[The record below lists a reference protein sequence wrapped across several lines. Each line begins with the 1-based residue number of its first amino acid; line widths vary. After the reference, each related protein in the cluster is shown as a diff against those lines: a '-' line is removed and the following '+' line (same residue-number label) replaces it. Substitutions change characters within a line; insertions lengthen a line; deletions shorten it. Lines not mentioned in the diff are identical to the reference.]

1 MVKTVASKQKGRTR
15 ILRLALV
22 TVVGTLIIFY
32 VALCI
37 YYTHVF
43 TTSPGRALGAD
54 LPTNIGLPYE
64 EIAFPS
70 SNNANIKLRGWFI
83 PNAKSQRAI
92 ILVHGQNSNR
102 TQMLQ
107 VAKPL
112 WENGYNLLLFDLQG
126 HGASDGEFY
135 TFGQNEQLG
144 VVGAADYLKGRGFK
158 SESIG
163 ALGWSLGAVSALM
176 AFGQSQDIKAVVS
189 DSAYGDFGR
198 MMKERFTQQTH
209 LPAIFVG
216 GILLSGSIFRGM
228 DVNKIK
234 PEDAVKNTNGRRVLL
249 IQGVEDQTV
258 SVSEAY
264 KIIEAGGPNLES
276 WILPGIGHVDA
287 FWQYQAEYISRITTF
302 FNRELV

>member
-1 MVKTVASKQKGRTR
+1 
-15 ILRLALV
+15 
-22 TVVGTLIIFY
+22 
-32 VALCI
+32 
-37 YYTHVF
+37 
-43 TTSPGRALGAD
+43 
-54 LPTNIGLPYE
+54 
-64 EIAFPS
+64 
-70 SNNANIKLRGWFI
+70 
-83 PNAKSQRAI
+83 
-92 ILVHGQNSNR
+92 
-102 TQMLQ
+102 
-107 VAKPL
+107 
-112 WENGYNLLLFDLQG
+112 
-126 HGASDGEFY
+126 
-135 TFGQNEQLG
+135 
-144 VVGAADYLKGRGFK
+144 VGAANYLKGRGFK
-158 SESIG
+158 PESIG

-249 IQGVEDQTV
+249 IHGSDDQTV
-258 SVSEAY
+258 PVSEAY

-287 FWQYQAEYISRITTF
+287 FWQYQVEYISRITTF